1 MPTYVAFLRAINL
14 GRTRKFG
21 KDDVQRATEAAGGVD
36 VATYLNTGN
45 VRLTHRARSLARLK
59 AALEASYL
67 AQTGFEVPTIVF
79 GTAELRELTEFG
91 LELRAEHVAGRCN
104 YVTLYDAPPDPDA
117 VAAVEALDL
126 PGERCVVRGRAAY
139 ALIDGT
145 VGTSELMA
153 ARELAALGRG
163 TARTIN
169 VLRTV
174 TDRGR

>member
-67 AQTGFEVPTIVF
+67 AQTGFEVPTVPSIS
-79 GTAELRELTEFG
+79 
-91 LELRAEHVAGRCN
+91 
-104 YVTLYDAPPDPDA
+104 
-117 VAAVEALDL
+117 
-126 PGERCVVRGRAAY
+126 AY
-139 ALIDGT
+139 AARPRTTHRSPGRSSAST
-145 VGTSELMA
+145 A
-153 ARELAALGRG
+153 A
-163 TARTIN
+163 TASGSGGASYS
-169 VLRTV
+169 V
-174 TDRGR
+174 T